1 MRRRATAQHS
11 IHSARPGRRNDARIG
26 STAAISDATA
36 NPKVH
41 SPRIIDLPCHSY
53 IGVAFRCVHSSIGG
67 GGIRC
72 QVSLNLTDLDHT
84 FHESPPF
91 LVRLYFIGLSP
102 CVPWRMRPLFLF
114 EIPTPQR
121 QRQLG
126 CACAC
131 FASAVPA
138 HVGSYPSRFWF

>member
-26 STAAISDATA
+26 SATAVSDATA

-41 SPRIIDLPCHSY
+41 MFKKYRSTMSQLYRCR
-53 IGVAFRCVHSSIGG
+53 VRCVHSSIGG